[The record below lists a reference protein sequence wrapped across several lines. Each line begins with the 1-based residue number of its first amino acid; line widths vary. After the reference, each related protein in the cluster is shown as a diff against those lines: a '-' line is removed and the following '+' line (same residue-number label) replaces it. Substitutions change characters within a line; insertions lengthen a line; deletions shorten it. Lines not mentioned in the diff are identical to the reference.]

1 MRLCHHVGNI
11 LSSNLLLLS
20 GFGMIASTQH
30 STRVGPFQLCRF
42 WRVFIKLALVQHTDC
57 TCHITQYAGLIIAP
71 VAVLFMVYALFMYKK
86 RTIQILLK
94 QKNVRYDDQRGPV
107 ALTVLL
113 IVATLTATIFTAKAS
128 MS

>member
-1 MRLCHHVGNI
+1 M
-11 LSSNLLLLS
+11 
-20 GFGMIASTQH
+20 
-30 STRVGPFQLCRF
+30 
-42 WRVFIKLALVQHTDC
+42 
-57 TCHITQYAGLIIAP
+57 CHITQYAGLIIAP

-86 RTIQILLK
+86 RTIQIMLK

-113 IVATLTATIFTAKAS
+113 IVATLTATVFTAKAS